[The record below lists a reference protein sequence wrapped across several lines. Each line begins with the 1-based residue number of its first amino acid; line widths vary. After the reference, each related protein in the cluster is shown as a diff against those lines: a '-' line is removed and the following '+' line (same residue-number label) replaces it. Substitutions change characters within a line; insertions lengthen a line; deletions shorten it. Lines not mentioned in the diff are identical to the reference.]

1 MTPLRKRMIEDM
13 KLFGYSKRTQET
25 YLYSVS
31 KLAQFFKKSPN
42 KISNEEL
49 RQYLIYHK
57 DRYARNTTTIAL
69 CGIKFLFEKTMKRK
83 MPVFNLI
90 RQPKEN
96 KLPVVLTR
104 EEVHLIL
111 SNIRVLR
118 HRTCLTLIYSCGLRL
133 KEATTLK
140 VNQIDSKRMVIHIQ
154 GAKGFKDRYVP
165 LPQASLDLLRKHYK
179 THHNPVWVFPAP
191 GRGGIYEPTSKNTL
205 PDSSIQTVFRKSM
218 REVGIKKEAHIHTL
232 RHSYA
237 THLLEDGIDIRII
250 SQYLGH
256 TSLETTLIYTH
267 LTPLIKKGV
276 YDKINYLMKDL
287 T

>member
-1 MTPLRKRMIEDM
+1 
-13 KLFGYSKRTQET
+13 
-25 YLYSVS
+25 
-31 KLAQFFKKSPN
+31 
-42 KISNEEL
+42 
-49 RQYLIYHK
+49 
-57 DRYARNTTTIAL
+57 L

-111 SNIRVLR
+111 SNVKVLR
-118 HRTCLTLIYSCGLRL
+118 HRACLTLIYSCGLRL

-140 VNQIDSKRMVIHIQ
+140 VNQIDSQRMVIHIQ

>member
-1 MTPLRKRMIEDM
+1 MTLLKNRMIEDM
-13 KLFGYSKRTQET
+13 KLFGFSKRTQET

-31 KLAQFFKKSPN
+31 KLARFFNKSPD

-49 RQYLIYHK
+49 RQYLLYHK
-57 DRYARNTTTIAL
+57 ERYARNTTTIAL
-69 CGIKFLFEKTMKRK
+69 CGIKFFFEKTLKRP

-118 HRTCLTLIYSCGLRL
+118 HRSCLMLIYSCGLRL
-133 KEATTLK
+133 NEATTLK

-165 LPQASLDLLRKHYK
+165 LPQTTLELLRKHYK
-179 THHNPVWVFPAP
+179 THFNPVWIFPAP
-191 GRGGIYEPTSKNTL
+191 GRGEGRESTASKPL

-218 REVGIKKEAHIHTL
+218 LEVGIKKDAHVHTL

-256 TSLETTLIYTH
+256 KSLETTLIYTH

-276 YDKINYLMKDL
+276 YEKINHLMMEL
-287 T
+287 A